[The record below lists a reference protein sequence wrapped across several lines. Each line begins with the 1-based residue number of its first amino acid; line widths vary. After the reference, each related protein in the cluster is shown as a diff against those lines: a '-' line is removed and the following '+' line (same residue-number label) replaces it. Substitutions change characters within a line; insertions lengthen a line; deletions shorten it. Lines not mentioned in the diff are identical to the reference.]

1 MQVRKRIKREF
12 NNKHNPPAGIV
23 FADIQEGEVCGVW
36 AVYLVGAGA
45 GNLTRP
51 GDAEVLAD
59 CVKEIA
65 YEVLTIS

>member
-1 MQVRKRIKREF
+1 
-12 NNKHNPPAGIV
+12 V

-36 AVYLVGAGA
+36 AVYWVGAGA

-51 GDAEVLAD
+51 GDAEVLAN

-65 YEVLTIS
+65 YEVLMIS